1 MVAAIEPHK
10 RKKENC
16 TTDLRGAP
24 SPMITV
30 GQVAVMLACSAKT
43 VYRLTDRGAIP
54 KPIRLGGM
62 IRWRRTDIEQWIADR
77 CPRSSSG

>member
-1 MVAAIEPHK
+1 MVAAIEP
-10 RKKENC
+10 RKYTKENC
-16 TTDLRGAP
+16 KSDFRSMP

-30 GQVAVMLACSAKT
+30 GQVAAMLACSAKT

-62 IRWRRTDIEQWIADR
+62 LRWRRADIEQWIADG
-77 CPRSSSG
+77 CPRSPSG